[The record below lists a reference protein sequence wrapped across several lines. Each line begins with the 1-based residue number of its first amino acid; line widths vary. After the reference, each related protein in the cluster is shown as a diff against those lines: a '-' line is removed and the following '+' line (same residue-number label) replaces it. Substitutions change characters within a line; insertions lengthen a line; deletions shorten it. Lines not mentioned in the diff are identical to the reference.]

1 MTLLWVSMVTMMLM
15 GFPFMVLILGS
26 LMLHLEIAM
35 PMFNMTVI
43 VQQVL
48 AGLTPSALQAVP
60 MFILGAGILTSGKAA
75 ERLISMVRV
84 MVGHI
89 PGGLAITTNASCTLF
104 GAVSGSTQATVA
116 AIGGTMRPM
125 LLRAGYKSP
134 FTLGLIINASDVAL
148 LIPPSIGFI
157 VYGVVTNTSVGKL
170 FLAGI
175 LPGIMIFLMFSTYV
189 FFYSYFKRVG
199 VAPKSTGRERVT
211 AFREG
216 FPVLGFPIIIIGGIY
231 TGLFSPTEAAAAAVL
246 YALIL
251 ETLVYRTMNW
261 GKLVKVLLDTGV
273 ITGVV
278 FVLVGAGQAFSWL
291 ISFLKIPQEVM
302 PAILGADPTR
312 LHVLIVVVIAYFVAC
327 MFVDPIVAIYVFSP
341 IFAPYVIATGIDSV
355 FLGVLVT
362 LQAAVGS
369 ATPPFGCDIFTAQL
383 IFRRPYLEVIR
394 QTPPFILMLILA
406 TIILIIFPEIA
417 TFLPDTML
425 GQPPTATTGQ

>member
-1 MTLLWVSMVTMMLM
+1 MTLLWVSMVVMLLM

-26 LMLHLEIAM
+26 LLLHVGVNM
-35 PMFNMTVI
+35 PTFNFSNVM

-48 AGLTPSALQAVP
+48 TGLSPPALQAVP
-60 MFILGAGILTSGKAA
+60 MFILGASILTSGQAA
-75 ERLISMVRV
+75 RRLINMVRV

-125 LLRAGYKSP
+125 LLEAGYKSS
-134 FTLGLIINASDVAL
+134 FTLGLIINASDIAL

-170 FLAGI
+170 FLAGV
-175 LPGIMIFLMFSTYV
+175 LPGIMIFFLFSIYA
-189 FFYSYFKRVG
+189 FIYSVRHKVG
-199 VAPKSTGRERVT
+199 VAPKATGTERIQ
-211 AFREG
+211 ALKDG
-216 FPVLGFPIIIIGGIY
+216 FPVLGFPIIIVGGIY
-231 TGLFSPTEAAAAAVL
+231 AGLFSPTEAAAAAVL
-246 YALIL
+246 YAIAL
-251 ETLVYRTMNW
+251 EVFLFKTMTW
-261 GKLVKVLLDTGV
+261 KIIIKVLLDTGV

-291 ISFLKIPQEVM
+291 ISFMRIPEAVM
-302 PAILGADPTR
+302 PVILGTDPSQLQVIIT
-312 LHVLIVVVIAYFVAC
+312 VIIAYFVAC

-341 IFAPYVIATGIDSV
+341 IFAPYVAATNIDPV

-362 LQAAVGS
+362 LQAAIGS

-394 QTPPFILMLILA
+394 NTPPFILLLLLA
-406 TIILIIFPEIA
+406 TALIVIFPQIA
-417 TFLPDTML
+417 LFLPNTMMSL
-425 GQPPTATTGQ
+425 GG

>member
-1 MTLLWVSMVTMMLM
+1 MTLLWVSMVVMLLI

-26 LMLHLEIAM
+26 LIMHLTINM
-35 PMFNMTVI
+35 PMFNMNVI

-48 AGLTPSALQAVP
+48 TGLSPPALQAVP
-60 MFILGAGILTSGKAA
+60 MFILGASILTSGQAA
-75 ERLISMVRV
+75 RRLINMVRV

-89 PGGLAITTNASCTLF
+89 PGGLPITTNASCTLF

-125 LLRAGYKSP
+125 LLEAGYSSS
-134 FTLGLIINASDVAL
+134 FSLGLIINSSDIAL

-175 LPGIMIFLMFSTYV
+175 LPGILIFLLFSIYV
-189 FFYSYFKRVG
+189 YVYSRVKNVG
-199 VAPKSTGRERVT
+199 TAPKATRQERIT
-211 AFREG
+211 ALREG
-216 FPVLGFPIIIIGGIY
+216 FPVLGFPFIIIGGIY

-246 YALIL
+246 YALFL
-251 ETLVYRTMNW
+251 EVVVYRTMTW
-261 GKLVKVLLDTGV
+261 KILVKVLLDTGV

-291 ISFLKIPQEVM
+291 ISFMKIPQAVM
-302 PAILGADPTR
+302 PVILGTDPTQ
-312 LHVLIVVVIAYFVAC
+312 LKVIIIVVIAYFVAC

-341 IFAPYVIATGIDSV
+341 IFAPYVRTLGIDPV

-362 LQAAVGS
+362 LQAAIGS

-383 IFRRPYLEVIR
+383 IFRRPYLEVIGH
-394 QTPPFILMLILA
+394 TLPFILILILA
-406 TIILIIFPEIA
+406 TALIILFPQIA
-417 TFLPDTML
+417 TFLPDTMMNL
-425 GQPPTATTGQ
+425 GG

>member
-1 MTLLWVSMVTMMLM
+1 MTLMWVSMVVMLLF

-26 LMLHLEIAM
+26 LILQLQVNM
-35 PMFNMTVI
+35 PMFNMNVI

-48 AGLTPSALQAVP
+48 GGLTPPSLQAVP
-60 MFILGAGILTSGKAA
+60 MFILGAAILTSGQAA
-75 ERLISMVRV
+75 RRLINMVRV

-89 PGGLAITTNASCTLF
+89 PGGLPITTTASCTLF

-125 LLRAGYKSP
+125 LLEAGYKSP

-175 LPGIMIFLMFSTYV
+175 IPGIIIFLMFSVYV
-189 FFYSYFKRVG
+189 FIYSVRRNVG
-199 VAPKSTGRERVT
+199 TAPRASWSERIT

-216 FPVLGFPIIIIGGIY
+216 FPVLGFPIIIVGGIY
-231 TGLFSPTEAAAAAVL
+231 TGIFSPTEAAAAAVL

-251 ETLVYRTMNW
+251 ETFVYRTMSLRI
-261 GKLVKVLLDTGV
+261 LVKVLLDTGV
-273 ITGVV
+273 VTGVV
-278 FVLVGAGQAFSWL
+278 FILVGAGQAFSWL

-302 PAILGADPTR
+302 PAILGTDPSR
-312 LHVLIVVVIAYFVAC
+312 LEVIIAVVIAYFIAC

-341 IFAPYVIATGIDSV
+341 IFAPYVVATGIDPV

-362 LQAAVGS
+362 LQAAIGS

-394 QTPPFILMLILA
+394 HTPPFIILLILA
-406 TIILIIFPEIA
+406 TILIIAFPQLA
-417 TFLPDTML
+417 TFLPDSML
-425 GQPPTATTGQ
+425 AAPPGG